1 MNERAAKG
9 DLTIGSTP
17 MSTGQTEFERLIDSY
32 SKVIGAAVRRVCLQR
47 YESLIPDVTQEVHLA
62 LWKVL
67 ESGKKID
74 NPPSYIYKVALTTG
88 LAMVERA
95 KKQWV
100 MSRNLEREPSTSK
113 AVDPIVAE
121 RARLIEELLAQL
133 EPDQSNALR
142 AYLAGYNHVE
152 IAKLFGWS
160 ESAARHKVYRSIEKL
175 KRYMGQQEARDEVPA
190 GG

>member
-1 MNERAAKG
+1 
-9 DLTIGSTP
+9 
-17 MSTGQTEFERLIDSY
+17 MSSGRTEFERLIDDY

-62 LWKVL
+62 LWKVV
-67 ESGKKID
+67 ETGKKME

-95 KKQWV
+95 KKQWAV
-100 MSRNLEREPSTSK
+100 SRDLGREPSTTMV
-113 AVDPIVAE
+113 VDPVVAE

-152 IAKLFGWS
+152 IAKLFGWTD
-160 ESAARHKVYRSIEKL
+160 SAARHKVYRSIDKL
-175 KRYMGQQEARDEVPA
+175 KQHMSEQDATREVRA